1 MRLLAW
7 LLSIV
12 MLSGCGW
19 HLRGVIPFPAE
30 YKVLYLNSQAS
41 NSFNRQLTM
50 QLEFNDVLLTENP
63 GDAQAILNIKDLDVE
78 RRTLSLTSSGQV
90 AEFELN
96 GRLTATL
103 KRNDRDADVVI
114 EVQSRRRVTNDIN
127 NVLGTAT
134 AEKQQLS
141 ELEKSLVNKL
151 MLRLQRLKY
160 DQESQ
165 PAGETPQ

>member
-7 LLSIV
+7 LLSISI
-12 MLSGCGW
+12 LSGCGW
-19 HLRGVIPFPAE
+19 HLRGVIPFPTE

-50 QLEFNDVLLTENP
+50 QLEFNDVLLTDEAS
-63 GDAQAILNIKDLDVE
+63 DAQAILSIKGLDIE

-103 KRNDRDADVVI
+103 KRNDRDSHVVV
-114 EVQSRRRVTNDIN
+114 EVQSRRRVSNDIN

-151 MLRLQRLKY
+151 MLRLQRLNY

-165 PAGETPQ
+165 SSAEKK

>member
-7 LLSIV
+7 LLPIV
-12 MLSGCGW
+12 ILSGCGW

-50 QLEFNDVLLTENP
+50 QLEFNDVLLTDNS
-63 GDAQAILNIKDLDVE
+63 GDAQAVLNIQELDIE
-78 RRTLSLTSSGQV
+78 RRTLSLTSSGQI

-103 KRNDRDADVVI
+103 KRNDRDSHVQV
-114 EVQSRRRVTNDIN
+114 EVKSRRRVNNDVN

-134 AEKQQLS
+134 AEKQQLA
-141 ELEKSLVNKL
+141 ELEKSLANKL
-151 MLRLQRLKY
+151 MLRLQRLNY
-160 DQESQ
+160 DDESQ
-165 PAGETPQ
+165 PVAENKK